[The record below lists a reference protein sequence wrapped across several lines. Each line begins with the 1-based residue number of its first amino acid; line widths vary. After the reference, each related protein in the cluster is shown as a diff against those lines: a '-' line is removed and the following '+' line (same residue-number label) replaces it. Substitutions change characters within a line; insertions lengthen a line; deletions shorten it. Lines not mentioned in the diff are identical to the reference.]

1 MSNLNQQSIESKN
14 ALLLNE
20 ILREMIRSQLE
31 RELRRLEDDL
41 AIQIMSEDTCLVT
54 KEASFLKSL

>member
-1 MSNLNQQSIESKN
+1 MSNLNQQSIKSKN
-14 ALLLNE
+14 ALLSND
-20 ILREMIRSQLE
+20 ILRDMIRSQLE

-54 KEASFLKSL
+54 EEASFLKSV